1 MKVCIIGCGAIGG
14 LYGAHLARLD
24 DVEVWAFDLAR
35 EHVDAINRNG
45 LRLTGLSDFVVHRT
59 CPDQGRGNPRMRVRY
74 YCDKN
79 HVHPFGH

>member
-35 EHVDAINRNG
+35 EHVDAINTER
-45 LRLTGLSDFVVHRT
+45 SA
-59 CPDQGRGNPRMRVRY
+59 PDRAE
-74 YCDKN
+74 
-79 HVHPFGH
+79 